1 MHIYPIIR
9 CITYKVIQKFQI
21 SMNIKSNQIQ
31 QWILNGAKP
40 LNIHCVSCSKFV
52 ILMATATAA
61 AASAFV
67 FFVVAS
73 ATFVAA
79 TTIAATATAA
89 SAATHQGC
97 KFFF

>member
-21 SMNIKSNQIQ
+21 TMNTKSNQIQ
-31 QWILNGAKP
+31 QWILSGVKP
-40 LNIHCVSCSKFV
+40 LNIHWVSCCKFV

-61 AASAFV
+61 AASTFV

-73 ATFVAA
+73 ASAIIA
-79 TTIAATATAA
+79 TTIAASATAA